1 MIDRIKVYVTGLV
14 ALSCATSCWVYL
26 IDPTQTWPEA
36 RAAILFAALSCVSGL
51 LAYKKA
57 ARSEAGSIAFLPM
70 LAAVMVAPGWI
81 TIVTIALATSV
92 VEIANKRVALK
103 AIFNIAQAVLWVSTA
118 VLAYTYLG
126 GVPLLSNALQV
137 NYPAFIATLL
147 VFATLNST
155 AVAGAI
161 AISERQ
167 PFVEVWWSRLRATF
181 IYDLFA
187 LPFVY
192 LFALCYVYW
201 GVLGALGFFILAL
214 GLRQLYKVNS
224 QLEQT
229 NHELLQLMV
238 AAIEARDPYTS
249 GHSRRVA
256 RNARLI
262 AQAIGLRDKQVE
274 RVAVAALLHDVG
286 KIHEVFAPILSKP
299 GRLTAEENAIMQTH
313 PIKSEELVRTV
324 SQLSDVV
331 APIRHHH
338 ENWDGTGY
346 PDGLSGER
354 IPIASRIIMFA
365 DTIDAMTTDR
375 PYRAALSEAQ
385 VRAEFVKLQGR
396 QFDPHI
402 CEKLLVSPIY
412 SKLFDQDVPLTP
424 ALVQNERRIKV
435 AASPLLAG

>member
-1 MIDRIKVYVTGLV
+1 MFDRIRVYVIGLV
-14 ALSCATSCWVYL
+14 ALACATAGWVYW
-26 IDPTQTWPEA
+26 INPIPTWPLA
-36 RAAILFAALSCVSGL
+36 RAAILFAALSCVSGM

-57 ARSEAGSIAFLPM
+57 AKSEAGSIAFLPM
-70 LAAVMVAPGWI
+70 LASVMVSPNWLTVLA
-81 TIVTIALATSV
+81 VAIATTV
-92 VEIANKRVALK
+92 VEITSKRVALK
-103 AIFNIAQAVLWVSTA
+103 ATFNVAQAVLWVAAA
-118 VLAYTYLG
+118 VLVYLSLG
-126 GVPLLSNALQV
+126 GTPLVSAGLRV
-137 NYPAFIATLL
+137 NYPAFIAALA
-147 VFATLNST
+147 VFATFNST

-161 AISERQ
+161 AISEKQ
-167 PFVEVWWSRLRATF
+167 PFVQVWWSRLRATF
-181 IYDLFA
+181 VYDLFA

-201 GVLGALGFFILAL
+201 GLLGALGFFILAL

-229 NHELLQLMV
+229 NQELLQLMV

-256 RNARLI
+256 CNARLI

-274 RVAVAALLHDVG
+274 RVAIAALLHDVG

-346 PDGLSGER
+346 PDGLIGHN
-354 IPIASRIIMFA
+354 IPVASRIIMFA

-385 VRAEFVKLQGR
+385 VRAEFVKLRGR

-402 CEKLLVSPIY
+402 CDKLLDNPIY
-412 SKLFDQDVPLTP
+412 PRLFDQDVPLAP
-424 ALVQNERRIKV
+424 AIAEQDRRNRTS
-435 AASPLLAG
+435 ATPLLAG

>member
-1 MIDRIKVYVTGLV
+1 MIDRIKLYVACLV
-14 ALSCATSCWVYL
+14 ILAVVAAAWVYRL
-26 IDPTQTWPEA
+26 APTPTA
-36 RAAILFAALSCVSGL
+36 AAVRAALLFGAFTCISGL

-57 ARSEAGSIAFLPM
+57 ARSEAGSVAFLPM
-70 LAAVMVAPGWI
+70 LASVVVAPNWV
-81 TIVTIALATSV
+81 TIVAIAIATTV
-92 VEIANKRVALK
+92 VEVASRRVALK
-103 AIFNIAQAVLWVSTA
+103 ATFNVFQAVLWVSAATL
-118 VLAYTYLG
+118 VYTFLG
-126 GVPLLSNALQV
+126 GQPLLANAVTV
-137 NYPAFIATLL
+137 NYSAFIATLA
-147 VFATLNST
+147 VFATLNSS

-161 AISERQ
+161 SISERQ
-167 PFVEVWWSRLRATF
+167 PFTNVWWSRLRATF
-181 IYDLFA
+181 VYDVFA

-201 GVLGALGFFILAL
+201 GVLGASGFFILAL

-229 NHELLQLMV
+229 NQELLQLMV

-262 AQAIGLRDKQVE
+262 AQAIGLRDKAVE

-346 PDGLSGER
+346 PDGLAGER
-354 IPIASRIIMFA
+354 IPVASRIIMFA

-375 PYRAALSEAQ
+375 PYRAALSPAQ
-385 VRAEFVKLQGR
+385 DRAEVVRLRGR
-396 QFDPHI
+396 QFDPNI
-402 CEKLLVSPIY
+402 CDKLLDNPIY
-412 SKLFDQDVPLTP
+412 EKLFDQDVPLTP
-424 ALVQNERRIKV
+424 ALVEQGRR
-435 AASPLLAG
+435 AQAPAPLLAG